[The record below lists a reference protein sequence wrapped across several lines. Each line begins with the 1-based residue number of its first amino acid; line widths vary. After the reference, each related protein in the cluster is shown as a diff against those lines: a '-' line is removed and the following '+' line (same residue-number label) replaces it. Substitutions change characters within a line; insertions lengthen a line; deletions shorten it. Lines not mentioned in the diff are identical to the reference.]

1 VLPVISATLVL
12 AGILCGW
19 TMYKFEE
26 RPLLARVKVMVQP
39 PKEPK
44 VDSEL
49 EKTETFLAVMFDDT
63 QDDIRLKN
71 YKPKKVR
78 NRAPLAITAKPSNT
92 VKHMASIQGYMQEH
106 GHTGTNTKRTH
117 RN

>member
-1 VLPVISATLVL
+1 MLPVISATLVL

-26 RPLLARVKVMVQP
+26 RPLLARVKVIRQTEKAP
-39 PKEPK
+39 DP
-44 VDSEL
+44 EL
-49 EKTETFLAVMFDDT
+49 EKTETFLAVLFDET

-71 YKPKKVR
+71 YKPKRER